1 MGHGVW
7 KPHPATSVST
17 EWLPWEVTEDQGLG
31 KEWVDMA
38 RTESPSSTVLWMKRE
53 RTRGNQEQNVKGE
66 HDSSGGRD
74 VSMSTC

>member
-7 KPHPATSVST
+7 KPHPATLVST
-17 EWLPWEVTEDQGLG
+17 EWLSWEVTEDQGLG

-38 RTESPSSTVLWMKRE
+38 RAESPSSTVLWTKRE
-53 RTRGNQEQNVKGE
+53 RTRENQEQNVKGE
-66 HDSSGGRD
+66 HDSSRGRD